1 MFCPECKTEYR
12 PGFTKCADCGT
23 DLVARLPEQE
33 REKTN
38 LPTDAEGN
46 VLLWSGLAPQLYGV
60 IREGLDAARIS
71 HKDVDREFGMST
83 VSWEALL
90 IWVNPRDLS
99 AGRAIVQKI
108 LADPDI
114 ADRDDIRIASEANR
128 VNPFNLGKRVF
139 SIEPKRRA
147 NPFGP
152 TETTLFSP
160 EPERPGEPT
169 PDDIVED
176 FDPDDATADVWS
188 GDDKDLANY
197 VNLALEGV
205 GIGSVVRDDAGKRHV
220 YVLPAQEKHARE
232 IIREILEGTPP
243 Q

>member
-12 PGFTKCADCGT
+12 PGFTKCADCGV
-23 DLVARLPEQE
+23 DLVPSLPADNPPAGQDVI
-33 REKTN
+33 TN
-38 LPTDAEGN
+38 SEGLE
-46 VLLWSGLAPQLYGV
+46 LLWSGTNRMLG
-60 IREGLDAARIS
+60 EGIDYALDAAHIF
-71 HKDVDREFGMST
+71 HKVTDKGLGLLPTYPGSVGFIWIDPKDRAA
-83 VSWEALL
+83 V
-90 IWVNPRDLS
+90 
-99 AGRAIVQKI
+99 RAILEKI
-108 LADPDI
+108 LDKPETVDSQFQDEVVAES
-114 ADRDDIRIASEANR
+114 AR
-128 VNPFNLGKRVF
+128 VNPLGVGRRVF
-139 SIEPKRRA
+139 GRA
-147 NPFGP
+147 ADQQSDD
-152 TETTLFSP
+152 TEDALP
-160 EPERPGEPT
+160 ESADSGEPT

-220 YVLPAQEKHARE
+220 YVLPAQEKRARE